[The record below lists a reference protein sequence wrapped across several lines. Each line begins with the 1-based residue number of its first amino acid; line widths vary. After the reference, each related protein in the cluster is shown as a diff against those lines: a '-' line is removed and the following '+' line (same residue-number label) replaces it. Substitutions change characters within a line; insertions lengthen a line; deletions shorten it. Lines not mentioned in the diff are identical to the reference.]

1 MVRLENQKTGR
12 QAGTGIVESMP
23 ETARNIVGPSKKS
36 ANWRC
41 SDCAWS
47 QPFVRQLELIP
58 NVPSKAVQDAF
69 DRHKCTEHR
78 HPKWTR

>member
-1 MVRLENQKTGR
+1 MN
-12 QAGTGIVESMP
+12 
-23 ETARNIVGPSKKS
+23 ETERKILGPTKES

-47 QPFVRQLELIP
+47 QPFVQRLELIP
-58 NVPSKAVQDAF
+58 NVPSKAVGDAF

-78 HPKWTR
+78 HPKWAR